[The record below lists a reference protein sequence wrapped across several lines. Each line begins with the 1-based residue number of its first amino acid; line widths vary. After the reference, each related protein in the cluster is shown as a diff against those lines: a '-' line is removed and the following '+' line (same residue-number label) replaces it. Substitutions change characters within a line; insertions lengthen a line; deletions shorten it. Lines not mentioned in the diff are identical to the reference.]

1 MDLFKRTLL
10 ISLGLHLALFSSLS
24 YSNKIGEFIE
34 REFSVI
40 NSTVKNV
47 PEFYENFENSFYRIR
62 E

>member
-10 ISLGLHLALFSSLS
+10 ISLGLHLALFSSLP

-40 NSTVKNV
+40 NSTIKNV